1 MVMLMENHSKMSL
14 FGKVVLGKWNHLWES
29 SDQNNRKQN
38 FKKAIYYRIGD
49 WLSLEMV
56 KEDLATC
63 IKIGKISYLPL
74 LLLIRCRTEVRMKE
88 LKEVYNH
95 EKLLSKMDDVMTN
108 SDDNN
113 YLKLQNAIEQVNLV
127 VGQLIEPFII

>member
-1 MVMLMENHSKMSL
+1 
-14 FGKVVLGKWNHLWES
+14 
-29 SDQNNRKQN
+29 
-38 FKKAIYYRIGD
+38 
-49 WLSLEMV
+49 MV